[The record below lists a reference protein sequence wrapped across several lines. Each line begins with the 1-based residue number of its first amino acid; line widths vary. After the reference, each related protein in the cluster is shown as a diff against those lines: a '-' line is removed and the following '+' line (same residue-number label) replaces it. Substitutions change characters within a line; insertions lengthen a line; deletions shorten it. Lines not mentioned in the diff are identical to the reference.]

1 MLQVARWVRI
11 LVAAILI
18 GGFLIALPNVLPDNI
33 RGRLPALL
41 QNTVSLGLDLQGGS
55 YLLLEVDIDQVQK
68 DRIESLLGDLRVGLR
83 KARIIYNGPT
93 PGADYVSV
101 RIPDQTQFE
110 DAKSVLQNLN
120 PLLGASMLAVGTR
133 QYDVTYPGNGIITM
147 KMSDAYK
154 RGTKDQILDQE
165 IEVVRKRID
174 ALGTRET
181 TIQRQGD
188 ERILV
193 QVPGLSDPR
202 RLIQILGKTAKMT
215 FQLVDETADVSQV
228 MATKIVPIGD
238 ELLPDIEHGPL
249 QAGQQYPM
257 LVIQR
262 RIMVAGDRLQSAAA
276 QTNQQ
281 TGQWVVTF
289 RFDSIGAK
297 EFGDVTKENVG
308 RRFAIVLDKQV
319 ISAPVIR
326 EPILGGS
333 GEIEGNFSIQAAQ
346 DLSVLLNADALP
358 AALKVI
364 EQRTVGAELGA
375 DAVKAGRYSAL
386 AGLLLVA
393 LFMFARYGLF
403 GVFADLALTLNV
415 VLLIAILT
423 LFQATLTLPGI
434 AGIVLTMGMAV
445 DANVLIYERIREEQR
460 NGRSMLASIDTG
472 FRLAMNTIIDANATH
487 LIASLILFELGSG
500 PVRGFAV
507 TLGVGII
514 TSFFTAVMVTR
525 LIVLQWLQIARPKQ
539 LSICCDL

>member
-11 LVAAILI
+11 LVATILV
-18 GGFLIALPNVLPDNI
+18 GGLLIALPNVLPDSV
-33 RGRLPALL
+33 RSRLPALF
-41 QNTVSLGLDLQGGS
+41 QSTVSLGLDLQGGS

-68 DRIESLLGDLRVGLR
+68 DRLESLMGDIRVGLR
-83 KARIIYNGPT
+83 KAHILYSFVGGSGSQDTVGVQIKDP
-93 PGADYVSV
+93 
-101 RIPDQTQFE
+101 TQFE
-110 DAKSVLQNLN
+110 NAKSILQNLN

-133 QYDVTYPGNGIITM
+133 EYDVSYPGNGMISM
-147 KMSDAYK
+147 KTSEAFK
-154 RGTKDQILDQE
+154 RATKDQILDQE

-174 ALGTRET
+174 ALGTREP

-193 QVPGLSDPR
+193 QVPGLSDPQ

-215 FQLVDETADVSQV
+215 FQLVDESADVGQV

-238 ELLPDIEHGPL
+238 ELLPDVEHGSL

-257 LVIQR
+257 LVVQR
-262 RIMVAGDRLQSAAA
+262 RIMVAGDRLQSASA

-289 RFDSIGAK
+289 RFDSVGAR
-297 EFGDVTKENVG
+297 EFGDVTKENVS
-308 RRFAIVLDKQV
+308 RRFAIVLDKQI

-346 DLSVLLNADALP
+346 DLSVLLNAGALP

-525 LIVLQWLQIARPKQ
+525 LIVLQWLQLARPKQ
-539 LSICCDL
+539 LAI

>member
-11 LVAAILI
+11 LVATILI
-18 GGFLIALPNVLPDNI
+18 GGFLIALPNVLPDNV
-33 RGRLPALL
+33 RNRLPGLF

-68 DRIESLLGDLRVGLR
+68 DRLESLMGDIRVGLR
-83 KARIIYNGPT
+83 KAHIAFNGMSSS
-93 PGADYVSV
+93 ADSVSV
-101 RIPDQTQFE
+101 HVIDSAQFE
-110 DAKSVLQNLN
+110 NAKSILQNLN
-120 PLLGASMLAVGTR
+120 PILGTSMLAVGTR
-133 QYDVTYPGNGIITM
+133 QYDVSYPGSGTVAM

-154 RGTKDQILDQE
+154 RATKDQILDQE

-174 ALGTRET
+174 ALGTREP
-181 TIQRQGD
+181 TIQRQGE

-193 QVPGLSDPR
+193 QVPGLSDPQ

-215 FQLVDETADVSQV
+215 FQLVDESADVNQV
-228 MATKIVPIGD
+228 LATKIVPIGD
-238 ELLPDIEHGPL
+238 ELLPDTEGGPVL
-249 QAGQQYPM
+249 QGAQQRM
-257 LVIQR
+257 LVVQR

-289 RFDSIGAK
+289 RFDSIGAR
-297 EFGDVTKENVG
+297 EFGDVTKENVQ

-346 DLSVLLNADALP
+346 DLSVLLNAGALP
-358 AALKVI
+358 AALKII

-375 DAVKAGRYSAL
+375 DAVRAGRYSAL
-386 AGLLLVA
+386 AGLVLVA

-415 VLLIAILT
+415 ILLIAILT

-525 LIVLQWLQIARPKQ
+525 LIVLQWLRIARPKQ
-539 LSICCDL
+539 LAI